1 MTHGY
6 IPFIN
11 KGNNDMKKKIIYIL
25 SAIILLNSAY
35 TYAGPQYSYSDKPI
49 YVNKLPDVAALVL
62 ISGISYWVAD
72 NIYYKKQN
80 GRYFVT
86 PSPVKK
92 HKLPTKSVVV
102 YKNGKHP
109 QKKTT
114 NVYQNNKV
122 QKKSVVVYKNAKQ
135 SPKKTKNVYRKNTS
149 NKQQVIIKR

>member
-11 KGNNDMKKKIIYIL
+11 KGDNNMKKKIIYIL

-35 TYAGPQYSYSDKPI
+35 TYAGSKHSYNVKPK

-72 NIYYKKQN
+72 NTYYKKQN

-86 PSPVKK
+86 PAPVKR
-92 HKLPTKSVVV
+92 HKTPAKVVV
-102 YKNGKHP
+102 YKND
-109 QKKTT
+109 KK
-114 NVYQNNKV
+114 YSKKNNFN
-122 QKKSVVVYKNAKQ
+122 KK
-135 SPKKTKNVYRKNTS
+135 
-149 NKQQVIIKR
+149 NKQYVIIKR